1 MGILVLS
8 TYAETNN
15 AVSLLASG
23 ARGVGYLLKDRV
35 ASGPSL
41 RDALSRLVQGECVID
56 PEIIERLLT
65 RKQGNP
71 ALSTLAPRDREVLQL
86 MAEGR
91 SNASIARTLFLSERT
106 IETYVA
112 TIFDKL
118 GLSADAE
125 TNRRVQAVIAW
136 LRTQ

>member
-1 MGILVLS
+1 
-8 TYAETNN
+8 
-15 AVSLLASG
+15 
-23 ARGVGYLLKDRV
+23 
-35 ASGPSL
+35 
-41 RDALSRLVQGECVID
+41 
-56 PEIIERLLT
+56 
-65 RKQGNP
+65 
-71 ALSTLAPRDREVLQL
+71 

-91 SNASIARTLFLSERT
+91 SNASIALTLFLSERT